1 MKKIYE
7 GKTKDV
13 FSLENG
19 NVMLKF
25 KDDCT
30 GKDGVF
36 DPGEN
41 SVGLTIEG
49 IGKANLQTSIYYFEL
64 LKEAGA
70 EMGIATVYRA
80 VRRLEEEG
88 VLVRSVNGATA
99 KTTYRY
105 AGPDSTVR
113 SAHRVFCTS
122 CGKTVDLSYK
132 FTDRLEKSVSDAT
145 GFSLTDHQIMFYGLC
160 SNCKN

>member
-1 MKKIYE
+1 MPVTRI
-7 GKTKDV
+7 TKQKQE
-13 FSLENG
+13 FRRFLELNREKEMT
-19 NVMLKF
+19 V
-25 KDDCT
+25 
-30 GKDGVF
+30 
-36 DPGEN
+36 PE
-41 SVGLTIEG
+41 I
-49 IGKANLQTSIYYFEL
+49 AEL

>member
-1 MKKIYE
+1 MPITRI
-7 GKTKDV
+7 TKQKQE
-13 FSLENG
+13 FRRFLELNREKEMT
-19 NVMLKF
+19 V
-25 KDDCT
+25 
-30 GKDGVF
+30 
-36 DPGEN
+36 PE
-41 SVGLTIEG
+41 I
-49 IGKANLQTSIYYFEL
+49 AEL

-132 FTDRLEKSVSDAT
+132 FTDRLEKSVSDTT

>member
-1 MKKIYE
+1 MPITRI
-7 GKTKDV
+7 TKQKQE
-13 FSLENG
+13 FRRFLELNREKEMT
-19 NVMLKF
+19 V
-25 KDDCT
+25 
-30 GKDGVF
+30 
-36 DPGEN
+36 PE
-41 SVGLTIEG
+41 I
-49 IGKANLQTSIYYFEL
+49 AEL

-132 FTDRLEKSVSDAT
+132 FTDRLEKSVSDTT
-145 GFSLTDHQIMFYGLC
+145 GISLTDHQIMFYGLC

>member
-1 MKKIYE
+1 MPVTRI
-7 GKTKDV
+7 TKQKQE
-13 FSLENG
+13 FRRFLELNRE
-19 NVMLKF
+19 
-25 KDDCT
+25 KDMT
-30 GKDGVF
+30 V
-36 DPGEN
+36 PE
-41 SVGLTIEG
+41 I
-49 IGKANLQTSIYYFEL
+49 AEL

-132 FTDRLEKSVSDAT
+132 FTDRLEKSVSDTT